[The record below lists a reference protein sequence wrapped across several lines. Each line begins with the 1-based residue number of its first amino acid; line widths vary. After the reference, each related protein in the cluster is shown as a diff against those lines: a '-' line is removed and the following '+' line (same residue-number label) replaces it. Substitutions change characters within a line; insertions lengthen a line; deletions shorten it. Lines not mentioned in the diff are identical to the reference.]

1 MITLPFNLNTTI
13 PISYSVMDS
22 NFNTITEAINGRQVL
37 QSKNGDYLLQLE
49 DCGKLFLW
57 DSTNGI
63 CTITIP
69 QVIDFPYGQHIDF
82 VWYAGGNDIVFI
94 PGIGVTLNSYNNLT
108 SIAGQF
114 VGVTLIHTGLDEWL
128 LIGNLK

>member
-1 MITLPFNLNTTI
+1 MSLPFNLNTTT

-22 NFNTITEAINGRQVL
+22 NFNTITEAINGRQIIHNM
-37 QSKNGDYLLQLE
+37 SGDYTLQLE

-57 DSTNGI
+57 DSTNGLS
-63 CTITIP
+63 TITIP
-69 QVIDFPYGQHIDF
+69 QGVSFPYGQHIDF
-82 VWYAGGNDIVFI
+82 VWYIGGNDIVFA
-94 PGIGVTLNSYNNLT
+94 PDTGVTLKSYNNLT

-114 VGVTLIHTGLDEWL
+114 VAVTLIHTGVGEWL

>member
-1 MITLPFNLNTTI
+1 MLGNYT
-13 PISYSVMDS
+13 
-22 NFNTITEAINGRQVL
+22 
-37 QSKNGDYLLQLE
+37 LQLE

-57 DSTNGI
+57 NSTHSL

-69 QVIDFPYGQHIDF
+69 QGIDFPDGQHIDF
-82 VWYAGGNDIVFI
+82 VWYAGGHDIVFA
-94 PGIGVTLNSYNNLT
+94 PAVGVTLNSYNNLT

-114 VGVTLIHTGLDEWL
+114 VRVTLIHTGSDGWL

>member
-1 MITLPFNLNTTI
+1 MALPFNLNTTI
-13 PISYSVMDS
+13 PISYSLMGDNLS
-22 NFNTITEAINGRQVL
+22 TISEAINGRQVL
-37 QSKNGDYLLQLE
+37 QVMNGDYILQLE

-63 CTITIP
+63 CTITIL
-69 QVIDFPYGQHIDF
+69 QGIDFPYGQHIDF
-82 VWYAGGNDIVFI
+82 VWYAGGNDIVFA
-94 PGIGVTLNSYNNLT
+94 PAVGVTLNSYNNLT